1 VKLIFIDD
9 EPIQHFIIQRM
20 VETYLS
26 YKPVTKYYFD
36 ATKVLEFLL
45 KNKTNSDELPDMIF
59 VDINMAIMSGSSFL
73 HKYNKLR
80 SGLARKIDVYIMSSS
95 IDPADLALAKKYDFV
110 LDYII
115 KPLTKVTLK
124 KILEPAQ

>member
-20 VETYLS
+20 IDTYLL
-26 YKPVTKYYFD
+26 YVPQTKYYFD
-36 ATKVLEFLL
+36 ATKVLDFLSE
-45 KNKTNSDELPDMIF
+45 NKTNSDELPDMIF
-59 VDINMAIMSGSSFL
+59 VDINMDIMNGATFL
-73 HKYNKLR
+73 HKYNKLKHR
-80 SGLARKIDVYIMSSS
+80 LAKKIAVYIMSSS
-95 IDPADLALAKKYDFV
+95 IDPTDLALSKKYDFV

-124 KILEPAQ
+124 KILEPQ

>member
-20 VETYLS
+20 LESYLS
-26 YKPVTKYYFD
+26 YLPLAKYYFD
-36 ATKVLEFLL
+36 ATKVLEFLI

-80 SGLARKIDVYIMSSS
+80 SGLAKKIDVYIMSSS
-95 IDPADLALAKKYDFV
+95 IDPADLALSKKYDFV

-115 KPLTKVTLK
+115 SPLTKVTLK